1 MTVDEA
7 HSEVLRI
14 LRSVLKK
21 SRIDGL
27 ALREEISEWDSL
39 KHLEIIFSVEDA
51 FSVEFGEEELAGFS
65 SSLMIAEAAVAKKDS
80 DGAS

>member
-39 KHLEIIFSVEDA
+39 KHLEIVFSVEDA
-51 FSVEFGEEELAGFS
+51 FSVEFGEEELAGFN

-80 DGAS
+80 GDAS